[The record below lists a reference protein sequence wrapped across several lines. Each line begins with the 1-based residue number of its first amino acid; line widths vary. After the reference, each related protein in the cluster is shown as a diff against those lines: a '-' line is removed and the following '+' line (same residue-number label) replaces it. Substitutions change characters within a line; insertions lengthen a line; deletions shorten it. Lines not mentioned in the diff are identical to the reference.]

1 MKTFYRFLLA
11 ISVILIV
18 VSTVESAK
26 KMHSD
31 TSKPLCGLCVN
42 IVKQLDEVLE
52 HGGDI
57 EAAVDKFC
65 KEDVPSF
72 MVDMC
77 EKVIEKNL
85 EFIIEKLKD
94 HEAADKICTDIFLC
108 RTPKQYY
115 FLETHD

>member
-1 MKTFYRFLLA
+1 MSTFRLVLL
-11 ISVILIV
+11 ISVVLLTVSAARREWKV
-18 VSTVESAK
+18 VTEKA
-26 KMHSD
+26 
-31 TSKPLCGLCVN
+31 KPLCGLCVN
-42 IVKQLDEVLE
+42 IVKQLDAVLE

-108 RTPKQYY
+108 RSAPKAHYY
-115 FLETHD
+115 LEVQ

>member
-1 MKTFYRFLLA
+1 MKLLYRFLLA
-11 ISVILIV
+11 TVVIFFV
-18 VSTVESAK
+18 VSTVDSSK
-26 KMHSD
+26 RLHTD

-42 IVKQLDEVLE
+42 IVNQLDKVLE

-57 EAAVDKFC
+57 EEAVDKFC

-85 EFIIEKLKD
+85 EVIIEKLKN
-94 HEAADKICTDIFLC
+94 HEAAEKICTDIFLC
-108 RTPKQYY
+108 RTPKKYY
-115 FLETHD
+115 FLETEK